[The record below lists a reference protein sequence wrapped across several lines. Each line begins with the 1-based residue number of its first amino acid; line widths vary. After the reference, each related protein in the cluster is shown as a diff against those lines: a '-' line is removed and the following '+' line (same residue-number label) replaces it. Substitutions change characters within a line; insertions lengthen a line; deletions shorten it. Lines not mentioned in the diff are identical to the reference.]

1 MKIAIV
7 KFLTPHYMQ
16 KLLLFLLAPAL
27 LGSCSLVPQNTPQD
41 IASFSVNTTTTE
53 SPQDAMMRE
62 HCKMM
67 PEMHGCEKYK
77 NTNTTQISSS

>member
-7 KFLTPHYMQ
+7 IPNFYYMQ
-16 KLLLFLLAPAL
+16 KLLLFLLAPAIL
-27 LGSCSLVPQNTPQD
+27 ASCSLVPQKSQTNISP
-41 IASFSVNTTTTE
+41 SLNTTTSTE

-67 PEMHGCEKYK
+67 PEMR
-77 NTNTTQISSS
+77 